1 MMKEKELYI
10 YRIADYL
17 SVTIADLKVFSSQ
30 NFWRMIQFYE
40 CYKDNKKLSSLLREI
55 N

>member
-1 MMKEKELYI
+1 MKEKKLFI

-17 SVTIADLKVFSSQ
+17 SVTNADLKVFSSQ
-30 NFWRMIQFYE
+30 NLWRIKQFYKW
-40 CYKDNKKLSSLLREI
+40 YKDNEKHSTLLREI